1 MKKLLVLTTAVIMS
15 TLFAS
20 TVLAAD
26 WEKINNDWYYKENNT
41 NITNKWVK
49 YENNYYYLGPD
60 GKMLTNTVVEDDDNL
75 YYVNSSG
82 ARVSNEWR
90 ELDDSKVEK
99 GWYYFG
105 SDGKALTLEKSK
117 LHTINGKRYIFDED
131 GLMLYGWIDEDYSQ
145 VDSYEDGVY
154 YCGEYDDGAISEGWK
169 AIDVDTDDD
178 NYLDHYWF
186 YFTAST
192 GKKTINYDSRN
203 INGQIYGFDENG
215 VMRFGFSKVSEDSED
230 ESEVAGYKYYNDYDN
245 GSMVKSDWFY
255 VEPDENIHSDAEDKA
270 WFYANSNGT
279 LKANTVASIKNQK
292 YAFNEYG
299 EMLYGLIGL
308 KLDGSKIVEYT
319 DIIEDEDELNALD
332 DDFKV
337 YYFGNKNDGSMKKN
351 VQNIVLEGDS
361 YTFNFSSNGEGK
373 EGIYK
378 NGIYVHGLKQK
389 ADPDYGLSIIRFD
402 DKEYL
407 VNTSGDIIKNKTNIK
422 DEDGYYY
429 CTDKDG
435 IVTYKSSSKK

>member
-15 TLFAS
+15 TLFTS
-20 TVLAAD
+20 TAFAAD
-26 WEKINNDWYYKENNT
+26 WEKVDSYWYYKDGNT
-41 NITNKWVK
+41 NTVNKWVK

-60 GKMLTNTVVEDDDNL
+60 GKMLTDTIIEDDDNL

-90 ELDDSKVEK
+90 ELDDSRLEK

-105 SDGKALTLEKSK
+105 NDGKAITSQNGKTHE
-117 LHTINGKRYIFDED
+117 IDGKRYIFNED
-131 GLMLYGWIDEDYSQ
+131 GLMLYGWIDEDLSE

-154 YCGEYDDGAISEGWK
+154 YCGEYDDGALSEGWR

-192 GKKTINYDSRN
+192 GKKTINYDSKT
-203 INGQIYGFDENG
+203 INGNIYGFDENG
-215 VMRFGFSKVSEDSED
+215 VMRFGFSKVDEENSD
-230 ESEVAGYKYYNDYDN
+230 ESEISDYKYYNDYDN

-255 VEPDENIHSDAEDKA
+255 VEPDENIHPDAEDKA
-270 WFYANSNGT
+270 WFYANSNGS
-279 LKANTVASIKNQK
+279 LKANTIASIKNQK

-308 KLDGSKIVEYT
+308 KLDGNKIVEYT
-319 DIIEDEDELNALD
+319 DVIEDKDDLDALD
-332 DDFKV
+332 DDFKI
-337 YYFGNKNDGSMKKN
+337 YYFGNKNDGAMKKN
-351 VQNIVLEGDS
+351 IQTIVFDDDS
-361 YTFNFSSNGEGK
+361 YSFNFSSNGEGK
-373 EGIYK
+373 EGVYK
-378 NGIYVHGLKQK
+378 NAIYIHGMKQK
-389 ADPDYGLSIIRFD
+389 ADSYDGLSIVNYD

-407 VNTSGDIIKNKTNIK
+407 VNTAGDLQKNKTNIK

-435 IVTYKSSSKK
+435 VVTYKSSSRK